1 MIDAA
6 SVILPWSGPRLPA
19 DRVAKV
25 SPSGELLWM
34 VESAVIPEGSWGAK
48 LTLRTPETGKL
59 YVSGNPVKF
68 LQGHN
73 LFGCDDLRSL
83 VVAATLRALEI
94 VQADCRGRAGFES
107 LDLMPSADDLA
118 AWWSGD
124 WRIRKID
131 LTFMFDVGSTS
142 DVRAWLRAASE
153 ASRMKYKRG
162 MFDQGTLY
170 FGRANKGERAKDE
183 SWKLYCKRDEL
194 DAHVLPELPNRSELI
209 QFAEGKLRAELT
221 LRTRALD
228 RLGLLFG
235 RCWSDVMV
243 ADCFMSR
250 WENLEMSDAA
260 TVPVDAVQALPRAA
274 RAAFLA
280 WQAGVDP
287 RQLYPSHATLYRHRR
302 TILDRVGADI
312 LVPAPRSNVVP
323 LRRVLSLKPV
333 SVPTWARGTSLY
345 FDPEATRAA

>member
-6 SVILPWSGPRLPA
+6 WVILPWSGPRLPA

-25 SPSGELLWM
+25 SPSGELLWV
-34 VESAVIPEGSWGAK
+34 VESAVIPEGSWGSK

-59 YVSGNPVKF
+59 YVQGNPVKF

-73 LFGCDDLRSL
+73 LFGCDDLRPL
-83 VVAATLRALEI
+83 VVAATLRALAI
-94 VQADCRGRAGFES
+94 VQADCRNRPGFED
-107 LDLMPSADDLA
+107 LDLAPSPADLA
-118 AWWSGD
+118 AWWAGD
-124 WRIRKID
+124 WKLSRVD
-131 LTFMFDVGSTS
+131 LTFMFDVGSTA
-142 DVRAWLRAASE
+142 DVRAWLRAAAD
-153 ASRMKYKRG
+153 ASRMKYKRS
-162 MFDQGTLY
+162 MYDQGTLY
-170 FGRANKGERAKDE
+170 FGRSNKGQRAKDE

-194 DAHVLPELPNRSELI
+194 EAHSLPELPNRDDLI
-209 QFAEGKLRAELT
+209 KFAEGKLRAELT

-235 RCWSDVMV
+235 KCWSDAVV
-243 ADCFMSR
+243 ADAFMSR
-250 WENLEMSDAA
+250 WEMLEMSDAA
-260 TVPVDAVQALPRAA
+260 TVPVDAVQMLPSAA
-274 RAAFLA
+274 QKAFLA

-287 RQLYPSHATLYRHRR
+287 AQLYKRAMLYRHRK

-345 FDPEATRAA
+345 FDPETAHAA